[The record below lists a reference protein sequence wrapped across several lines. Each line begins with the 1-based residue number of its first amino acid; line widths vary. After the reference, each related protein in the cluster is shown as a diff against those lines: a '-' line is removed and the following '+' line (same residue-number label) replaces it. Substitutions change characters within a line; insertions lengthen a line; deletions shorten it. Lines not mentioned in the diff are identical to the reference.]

1 MHYNNTCK
9 EVILMRLKK
18 IRIELEFEKVLL
30 WLGIKFK

>member
-18 IRIELEFEKVLL
+18 IRIEFDLEKIIL
-30 WLGIKFK
+30 WLGIRFK